1 MCDTHIFFMAVECEL
16 SMYGVVGEIRGCLL
30 DNGAFEEIEEWQHS
44 WEPGILT
51 CLLYTSDAADDSLV

>member
-16 SMYGVVGEIRGCLL
+16 SMYGIVGEIRGCLL

-44 WEPGILT
+44 WD
-51 CLLYTSDAADDSLV
+51 CLLYTSPSPRD